1 MTQIE
6 FVLIL
11 YLTSLRHNLVK
22 WLMVLRK
29 LYNSFHVTLP
39 IRWFLTSLIVYL
51 LMIDAAQL
59 KAIIIL
65 KVLLVMNYAELY
77 EIFLEE
83 VIVRTIG

>member
-1 MTQIE
+1 
-6 FVLIL
+6 
-11 YLTSLRHNLVK
+11 
-22 WLMVLRK
+22 
-29 LYNSFHVTLP
+29 
-39 IRWFLTSLIVYL
+39 
-51 LMIDAAQL
+51 MIDAAQL